1 MKNFF
6 TVIIALV
13 LFSCSS
19 NDETNINSGNVESEA
34 CTKIKEGVEKARQSY
49 INSPQS
55 GIEAACKLY
64 LSALKDQQVVCG
76 DSDGEIQKLID
87 SLKDCSDDN

>member
-1 MKNFF
+1 M
-6 TVIIALV
+6 VA
-13 LFSCSS
+13 CSS
-19 NDETNINSGNVESEA
+19 DGATDINSGNVESEA

-76 DSDGEIQKLID
+76 DSDGEIQKLIN
-87 SLKDCSDDN
+87 SLKDCSDDD